1 MDELDRLIEAGL
13 ETLGVEFKG
22 PILWTDPGTRGKVLK
37 AVLAMTNKRD
47 GGVLVIGLSP
57 DEDSDRHVL
66 DGLEEEEAG
75 RFNTDEVAAFVNA
88 YSNPN
93 IDLRVER
100 RLTEG
105 HHIAAIIVREFAD
118 VPAVCARD
126 YVVEGRVI
134 VRRGKMYC
142 RSRRMIES
150 TEVQD
155 VDDLRAILDLA
166 TEKGLERYFRLRK
179 IERAAGADDAS
190 AFDRQLGEL

>member
-1 MDELDRLIEAGL
+1 MDELGRLIETGF

-22 PILWTDPGTRGKVLK
+22 PVRWTDAATRGKVLK
-37 AVLAMTNKRD
+37 AALAMANKRD

-57 DEDSDRHVL
+57 KPASDRHVL
-66 DGLEEEEAG
+66 DGLDEEEAA

-100 RLTEG
+100 RNIDG
-105 HHIAAIIVREFAD
+105 HHIVAVVVREFVD
-118 VPAVCARD
+118 VPVMCARD
-126 YVVEGRVI
+126 YVVGGRVI
-134 VRRGKMYC
+134 VRQGKLYC

-150 TEVQD
+150 SEVRD

-179 IERAAGADDAS
+179 IERAAGVDDAS

>member
-1 MDELDRLIEAGL
+1 MDELDRLIQAGL

-22 PILWTDPGTRGKVLK
+22 PIPWTDPATRGKVLK
-37 AVLAMTNKRD
+37 AALAMANKRD
-47 GGVLVIGLSP
+47 GGVLIIGLSP
-57 DEDSDRHVL
+57 EQGSDRHVL
-66 DGLEEEEAG
+66 DGLDQEESV
-75 RFNTDEVAAFVNA
+75 RFNTDDVAAFVNA

-100 RLTEG
+100 RQIDG
-105 HHIAAIIVREFAD
+105 HHIAAVVVREFAD
-118 VPAVCARD
+118 VPVMCARD
-126 YVVEGRVI
+126 YVVDGRVI
-134 VRRGKMYC
+134 VRQGKLYC

-150 TEVQD
+150 SEVQD

-179 IERAAGADDAS
+179 IERAAGVDDAS